1 MLGEQG
7 HVLPGGAATAETGGG
22 LDVVRA
28 GGGDDLAQLDL
39 LLVGEEAALDDDLQQ
54 LAVAGLLYGLD
65 FREQV
70 LPLPVLHPAEVDDHI
85 HLLRAVIH
93 GVGGHE
99 ALGCGGVIAVGEA
112 DDGADRQLARH
123 ILRRLLHIAGG
134 DAHAGAAVLHAVIA
148 DGLDLVP
155 GGRLGQKR
163 VIALAQNVFQFH
175 FKSLLYHKS

>member
-1 MLGEQG
+1 M
-7 HVLPGGAATAETGGG
+7 
-22 LDVVRA
+22 
-28 GGGDDLAQLDL
+28 
-39 LLVGEEAALDDDLQQ
+39 
-54 LAVAGLLYGLD
+54 AGLLYGLD
-65 FREQV
+65 LREQV

-85 HLLRAVIH
+85 HLFSAVVHSIS
-93 GVGGHE
+93 GHE

-175 FKSLLYHKS
+175 FKSLLIIKLSLFLRYVYHTSFFDCCLPSISPLFCPTLRCLAIRSIRCYNVGHQIQKEPFS